1 MFFAIQPRCQNRPKM
16 LPKPPQKL
24 PSWTQNVN
32 LSAIMAHLRAIV
44 THLGRNLPPTLPQL
58 RSSCAHLRQ
67 NFLSN
72 RTMYSKKCPKS
83 AQNIS
88 SLQFNSIF
96 DPSRPPFSSILA
108 PSGYRFTTLRNR
120 CFKSFT
126 TLSKPCFK
134 SLLSHSTV
142 EVMYSRKVKHSKLN
156 KETLETIPE
165 SDQDHYQNILL
176 QTGTVA
182 GCCEALG

>member
-1 MFFAIQPRCQNRPKM
+1 
-16 LPKPPQKL
+16 
-24 PSWTQNVN
+24 
-32 LSAIMAHLRAIV
+32 MAHRRAIV

-67 NFLSN
+67 KFLPN
-72 RTMYSKKCPKS
+72 RAIYSKKCPKS

-88 SLQFNSIF
+88 SLQFNLIF
-96 DPSRPPFSSILA
+96 GPFGPPFSSILA

-156 KETLETIPE
+156 KETLETIPKPY
-165 SDQDHYQNILL
+165 QDHSQKHPSSNRH
-176 QTGTVA
+176 GG

>member
-1 MFFAIQPRCQNRPKM
+1 
-16 LPKPPQKL
+16 
-24 PSWTQNVN
+24 
-32 LSAIMAHLRAIV
+32 MAHLRAIV
-44 THLGRNLPPTLPQL
+44 THLGRNLPTTLPQL

-67 NFLSN
+67 EFLPN
-72 RTMYSKKCPKS
+72 RAMYSKKCPKS

-88 SLQFNSIF
+88 SLQFNLIF

-120 CFKSFT
+120 CFKSLT

-165 SDQDHYQNILL
+165 SDQDHSQIILL